1 MDEVSTNEVE
11 QQEQEQE
18 VRTFTQEEVDE
29 IVSKRIARERKNLPS
44 AEELNEYREWKKS
57 QTPKADDTPTQSDL
71 DSALAEMEMTRR
83 ENYLL
88 KQGIDPEDVDYY
100 VYKIS
105 KSMDGE
111 TDFEDAAKEFLKT
124 HKSRT
129 RSAVTIDTGARL
141 NSGNVKKSL
150 NEQMNDIIRNS
161 KSN

>member
-1 MDEVSTNEVE
+1 MDEVTNEVE
-11 QQEQEQE
+11 QQEQE
-18 VRTFTQEEVDE
+18 VKTFTQEEVDE

-44 AEELNEYREWKKS
+44 AEELAAYRDWKNS
-57 QTPKADDTPTQSDL
+57 QTPKDETATQNDL

-88 KQGIDPEDVDYY
+88 RQGIDPEDVDYY

-124 HKSRT
+124 HKKPK
-129 RSAVTIDTGARL
+129 SAVTIDTGARL
-141 NSGNVKKSL
+141 NANSGKKTA
-150 NEQMNDIIRNS
+150 NEVMNALIRGAN
-161 KSN
+161 N

>member
-1 MDEVSTNEVE
+1 MDEVITNEVE
-11 QQEQEQE
+11 QQEQEQPE

-29 IVSKRIARERKNLPS
+29 IVSKRIARERKNMPS
-44 AEELNEYREWKKS
+44 ADELNAFREWQKS
-57 QTPKADDTPTQSDL
+57 QNPPAESATQDDL

-88 KQGIDPEDVDYY
+88 KQGIDPDDVDYY

-141 NSGNVKKSL
+141 NSGNIKKSV
-150 NEQMNDIIRNS
+150 NEQMNDLIRNS
-161 KSN
+161 KK

>member
-1 MDEVSTNEVE
+1 MDEVTNEVE
-11 QQEQEQE
+11 QQEQKQPE

-29 IVSKRIARERKNLPS
+29 IVSKRIARERKNLPTS
-44 AEELNEYREWKKS
+44 EELTEFREWKKS
-57 QTPKADDTPTQSDL
+57 KTPQDDSATRDDL

-88 KQGIDPEDVDYY
+88 RQGIDPDDVDYY

-124 HKSRT
+124 HKKSK
-129 RSAVTIDTGARL
+129 SAVTIDTGARL
-141 NSGNVKKSL
+141 NAGNAKRSP
-150 NEQMNDIIRNS
+150 NDEMNALIRGAKN
-161 KSN
+161 

>member
-1 MDEVSTNEVE
+1 MDEVTTNEVE

-29 IVSKRIARERKNLPS
+29 IVSKRIARERKNLPT
-44 AEELNEYREWKKS
+44 AEELNAFREWKNS
-57 QTPKADDTPTQSDL
+57 QTPKDETATQNDL

-88 KQGIDPEDVDYY
+88 RQGIDPDDVDYY

-124 HKSRT
+124 HNKT
-129 RSAVTIDTGARL
+129 KSAVRIDTGARL
-141 NSGNVKKSL
+141 NAGNAKKSGN
-150 NEQMNDIIRNS
+150 EAMNDLIRGAKNG
-161 KSN
+161 